1 MRVST
6 RAIVLSTV
14 RYGEADVI
22 VKLLTA
28 SSGVRSYMIR
38 GLQKSKRGA
47 FRPAMFQPLTQ
58 LQIQAIHRD
67 KGQLE
72 RLAEAKVSHHYL
84 SLHSDIIKSSMALF
98 LAEIMKMTLQE
109 QEPNPGLFDFLSDAL
124 MALDATGSPL
134 NFHLKIVLELQ
145 QYLGCYPDFEQA
157 HLPFFNLEEG
167 GFQEHSSEVTRSGPV
182 IADLST
188 LAKTSFRKLE
198 QWQTSTGQRRALLDL
213 IMDYMQLHATGFK
226 RPKSIEIYRQVF
238 G

>member
-1 MRVST
+1 MR
-6 RAIVLSTV
+6 
-14 RYGEADVI
+14 YYFNY
-22 VKLLTA
+22 LLL
-28 SSGVRSYMIR
+28 I
-38 GLQKSKRGA
+38 
-47 FRPAMFQPLTQ
+47 
-58 LQIQAIHRD
+58 
-67 KGQLE
+67 
-72 RLAEAKVSHHYL
+72 
-84 SLHSDIIKSSMALF
+84 F
-98 LAEIMKMTLQE
+98 LLLLMYK
-109 QEPNPGLFDFLSDAL
+109 FLDYQNL
-124 MALDATGSPL
+124 MPFLIL

-188 LAKTSFRKLE
+188 LAKTSFGKLE